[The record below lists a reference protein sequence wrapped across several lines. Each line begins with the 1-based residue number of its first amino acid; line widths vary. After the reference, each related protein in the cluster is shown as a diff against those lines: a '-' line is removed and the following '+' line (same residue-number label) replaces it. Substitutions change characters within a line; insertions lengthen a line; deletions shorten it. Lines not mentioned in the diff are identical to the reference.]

1 MLPSSVRP
9 VGIPSQV
16 KTPDVVVSALGTSWN
31 GGTTIAVTD
40 DVRTRTSRFQPG
52 LFDTR
57 KKPRNARVSY
67 RSVFDVRGARL
78 AIGHFSRPLA
88 AEERSVLTRAWERSH
103 LAGVEDFEVSTD
115 RVSFLAPPPEVDA
128 TWQSIESLLASSSL
142 AKAS

>member
-1 MLPSSVRP
+1 MSQRASSR
-9 VGIPSQV
+9 Q
-16 KTPDVVVSALGTSWN
+16 T
-31 GGTTIAVTD
+31 
-40 DVRTRTSRFQPG
+40 G

-88 AEERSVLTRAWERSH
+88 AAERSALTRAWEQTR
-103 LAGVEDFEVSTD
+103 LPGVEDFEVSSE
-115 RVSFLAPPPEVDA
+115 RVSFLTQPPKVDA
-128 TWQSIESLLASSSL
+128 TWQSIESLLAATPSL

>member
-1 MLPSSVRP
+1 MSGP
-9 VGIPSQV
+9 GG
-16 KTPDVVVSALGTSWN
+16 AWN
-31 GGTTIAVTD
+31 GGTPIAVTTG
-40 DVRTRTSRFQPG
+40 VKQRAGSRQTG

-57 KKPRNARVSY
+57 KRPRNARVSY

-88 AEERSVLTRAWERSH
+88 ADERSTLTRAWERSA
-103 LAGVEDFEVSTD
+103 LPGVEDFEVSQE
-115 RVSFLAPPPEVDA
+115 RVSFLAPPPKVDA